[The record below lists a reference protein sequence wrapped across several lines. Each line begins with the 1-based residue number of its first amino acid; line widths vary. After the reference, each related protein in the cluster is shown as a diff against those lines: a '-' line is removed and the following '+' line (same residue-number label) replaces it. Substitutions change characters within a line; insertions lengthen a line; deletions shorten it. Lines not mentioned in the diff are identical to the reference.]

1 MERIGKA
8 TFREVTS
15 SALTTV
21 SRELRETHLEDSG
34 MGELRREGLANRY
47 WLDTQGLLP
56 WPFCSSSYHPST
68 TPVQLGSGLQTCIAT
83 VDYTEVPEH
92 LKVNMFKS
100 DSIYLPLEFNPLSTH
115 YASSGLPTVY
125 QVSGAGN
132 CSTNSLSEVPH
143 PFIQKAFA
151 AEVPWAGHC
160 PGTRHTVEGQVASAA
175 FRGSPV
181 PYSPCPRY

>member
-1 MERIGKA
+1 MSSGEKA
-8 TFREVTS
+8 WLETRVRRQSAKQILVGHAGAS
-15 SALTTV
+15 SVAFL
-21 SRELRETHLEDSG
+21 LL
-34 MGELRREGLANRY
+34 
-47 WLDTQGLLP
+47 LLP
-56 WPFCSSSYHPST
+56 PLHHPIST
-68 TPVQLGSGLQTCIAT
+68 GIGLQTCIAT
-83 VDYTEVPEH
+83 VDYAEVPEH

-125 QVSGAGN
+125 QVNGAGN

-151 AEVPWAGHC
+151 AEVRCAGHC

-175 FRGSPV
+175 SRGSPV